1 MNVIGWSNVDWQ
13 RLNAVTSKLP
23 PNSHSG
29 VDVSH
34 TVSVVTSATY
44 SASVSPT
51 SLTLVSTIQPVSNEP
66 TTSTD
71 KFVSAIDMFN
81 ELVGSCD
88 VSARFA
94 KNPNWC
100 LANNEEYGKRCRTV
114 SGTSLENYPVV
125 AELLAQLERLNFESN
140 LLKCVDKLLVLTNLA
155 VCKKQ
160 RKAIREKV
168 DGLLQQRQ
176 IERPHDEKGFHKYLP
191 YFLPF
196 RSSEL
201 AKMTVNRFVVQQAT
215 EPFNIKLDPKKKLG
229 EGFLYIY
236 WNAATF
242 GVRKIG
248 STNDVGAR
256 LTKWEKD
263 CKHGAVEQ
271 YRSPRKVRHVAR
283 VEQLVHADLSD
294 YRVFEPACRGCLKS
308 HIEWFSGLSLAL
320 IIRRIEAWS
329 QWIDEKPYEEVDR
342 QWHLADKGRESMP
355 IVADPDRC
363 CDPEVHP
370 KTLRSPLR
378 RYNLRSNKGRK
389 PSS

>member
-1 MNVIGWSNVDWQ
+1 MNVIGWSNVDWH
-13 RLNAVTSKLP
+13 P

-44 SASVSPT
+44 SASVSPK
-51 SLTLVSTIQPVSNEP
+51 SLTLISTIQPVSNEP

-71 KFVSAIDMFN
+71 NFVSAIDMFN
-81 ELVGSCD
+81 ELVGSRD
-88 VSARFA
+88 VSAIFA
-94 KNPNWC
+94 KNPVWY
-100 LANNEEYGKRCRTV
+100 LANNEEYERRCRTV
-114 SGTSLENYPVV
+114 PGTSLENHPVV
-125 AELLAQLERLNFESN
+125 AKLLAQLKRLNFESN
-140 LLKCVDKLLVLTNLA
+140 PLNCVDKLLVLTNLA
-155 VCKKQ
+155 VCTKQ

-168 DGLLQQRQ
+168 NDLLKQRE
-176 IERPHDEKGFHKYLP
+176 IERPIDEKGFHKYLP

-201 AKMTVNRFVVQQAT
+201 ARMTVNKNVEQQAT
-215 EPFNIKLDPKKKLG
+215 KPFDINLDPEKKLG
-229 EGFLYIY
+229 EGFLYVY
-236 WNAATF
+236 WNKATF
-242 GVRKIG
+242 GVLKIG

-263 CKHGAVEQ
+263 CKHGAEEQ

-283 VEQLVHADLSD
+283 LEQLVHADLSN

-329 QWIDEKPYEEVDR
+329 QWINEKPYKKVNR
-342 QWHLADKGRESMP
+342 QWHLTNKGKESMP
-355 IVADPDRC
+355 IVADLNRC

-370 KTLRSPLR
+370 KTLRSPSR